1 MKRKKNVEIIDLNL
15 FAGREDRRFPSGLRS
30 RVAVVRVRLVTFA
43 NRVLVG
49 VADRRRIFRRDVGTP
64 ASKSSKKKKVGKAG
78 WETKASVLGANCKI
92 LNVSNAKSKEECKV
106 KFKDKI
112 KKQL

>member
-1 MKRKKNVEIIDLNL
+1 MEIIDLNL

-43 NRVLVG
+43 DRVLVG

-64 ASKSSKKKKVGKAG
+64 ASKISKKKKNGKAG
-78 WETKASVLGANCKI
+78 WKTKAFVLGANCKI
-92 LNVSNAKSKEECKV
+92 LDIKYSKCK
-106 KFKDKI
+106 K
-112 KKQL
+112 